1 MERQRGTGVLIA
13 IAVFKLVKAAA
24 LIAIGVGAL
33 RLGHDGNVQGTLRGF
48 IDGLRMDP
56 NDRLF
61 NQVIARVSGLDSK
74 KLEEVG
80 IGTFVYAG
88 VFLVEGTG
96 LALRKRWAEYLT
108 TIVTGSFIP
117 LEVFEMIRKPS
128 VPKAIGILLNVLI
141 VVYLAL
147 RLHRERRERGS
158 GGAVRQP
165 VSS

>member
-1 MERQRGTGVLIA
+1 MERQRGAGVLIA
-13 IAVFKLVKAAA
+13 IAVFKLMKAAA

-33 RLGHDGNVQGTLRGF
+33 RLGHDGDAHATLGRW
-48 IDGLRMDP
+48 IDDLRIDP
-56 NDRLF
+56 NNRLF
-61 NQVIARVSGLDSK
+61 NHVVARISGLDRR

-96 LALRKRWAEYLT
+96 LALRKHWAEYLT

-128 VPKAIGILLNVLI
+128 IPKAIGILVNVLI
-141 VVYLAL
+141 VAYLAL
-147 RLHRERRERGS
+147 RLRRERHERGS
-158 GGAVRQP
+158 GRAVRQP
-165 VSS
+165 VS

>member
-1 MERQRGTGVLIA
+1 MAQQRSAGVLIA

-24 LIAIGVGAL
+24 LIAIGVGAFRLVHGGDAQDML
-33 RLGHDGNVQGTLRGF
+33 RRLVND
-48 IDGLRMDP
+48 LRMDP

-61 NQVIARVSGLDSK
+61 NHVIGRLSGLDRH
-74 KLEEVG
+74 KLEELG

-117 LEVFEMIRKPS
+117 LEVFEMVRKPS
-128 VPKAIGILLNVLI
+128 VPKVLGILVNVLI
-141 VVYLAL
+141 VVYLVL
-147 RLHRERRERGS
+147 RLRHERREQGPDR
-158 GGAVRQP
+158 AVRQA
-165 VSS
+165 VS